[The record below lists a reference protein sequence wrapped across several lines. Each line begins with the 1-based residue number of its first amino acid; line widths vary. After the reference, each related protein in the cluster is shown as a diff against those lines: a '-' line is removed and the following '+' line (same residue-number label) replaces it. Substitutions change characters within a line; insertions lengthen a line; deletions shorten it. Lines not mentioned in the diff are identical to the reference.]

1 MTESKKNGYSN
12 LDVLIVSF
20 EGVLGAFKTPI
31 PELDQESTDTLIL
44 RPGLAQALN
53 DLLPYFKIV
62 ILTNDRSSLHQ
73 KAILS
78 ALDKNEVPYDA
89 VYRTIGVAN
98 DNLFT
103 YHSILRDLDST
114 KLQVLFITS
123 TMISINDLSQ

>member
-89 VYRTIGVAN
+89 VYRTIGVVN

>member
-62 ILTNDRSSLHQ
+62 ILTIDRSSLHQ

-89 VYRTIGVAN
+89 VYRTIGVVN